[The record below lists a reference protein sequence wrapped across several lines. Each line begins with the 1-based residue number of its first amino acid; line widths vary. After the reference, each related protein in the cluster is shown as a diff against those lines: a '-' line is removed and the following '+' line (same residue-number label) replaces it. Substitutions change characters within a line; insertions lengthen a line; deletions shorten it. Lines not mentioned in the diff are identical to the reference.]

1 MALRD
6 STRGEP
12 RRWLRQGMIVAFDLD
27 DTLYDETQFVTSGL
41 DAVAKAAAEEL
52 GLEICAARSVL
63 EHAWRTQPRGHAI
76 DELLR
81 HFDCHT
87 RTRARR
93 LIDVYRRHAPSIR
106 CPDVTWH
113 VLDEL
118 ARHPLYLVTDG
129 HKLVQASKIRAL
141 GLADRFRRC
150 LITNRYG
157 IRFQKP
163 SPFVFERIL
172 ERERCAPRDVV
183 YVGDDPTCDFLGIR
197 PLGFRTIRVRTGRHA
212 HVQVPDYQD
221 AECSVAGLE
230 LVPGVIRQWEAS

>member
-1 MALRD
+1 
-6 STRGEP
+6 
-12 RRWLRQGMIVAFDLD
+12 MIVAFDLD
-27 DTLYDETQFVTSGL
+27 DTLYDEMQFVASGL

-52 GLEICAARSVL
+52 GLEICEARSVL
-63 EHAWRTQPRGHAI
+63 EHSWRTQPRGQAI
-76 DELLR
+76 DDLLR
-81 HFDCHT
+81 HFDRHT
-87 RTRARR
+87 RGRVRR
-93 LIDVYRRHAPSIR
+93 LSDVYRRHVPAIR
-106 CPDVTWH
+106 CPEVTWR

-118 ARHPLYLVTDG
+118 ASYPLYLVTDG
-129 HKLVQASKIRAL
+129 HKLEQESKIRAL
-141 GLADRFRRC
+141 GLAARFRRC

-172 ERERCAPRDVV
+172 ERERCTPRDVV
-183 YVGDDPTCDFLGIR
+183 YVGDDPSRDFLGIR

-230 LVPGVIRQWEAS
+230 LVPGVIRQWDAR

>member
-1 MALRD
+1 
-6 STRGEP
+6 
-12 RRWLRQGMIVAFDLD
+12 MIVAFDLD
-27 DTLYDETQFVTSGL
+27 DTLYDEAQFVASGL
-41 DAVAKAAAEEL
+41 DAVAKAASEGL
-52 GLEICAARSVL
+52 GLETCAARSVL
-63 EHAWRTQPRGHAI
+63 GHAWRGQPGAQAI

-87 RTRARR
+87 RTRVRR
-93 LIDVYRRHAPSIR
+93 LLDVYRRHVPAIR
-106 CPDVTWH
+106 CPDVTWR

-141 GLADRFRRC
+141 GLAGRFRHC

-183 YVGDDPTCDFLGIR
+183 YVGDDPSRDFLGIR

-212 HVQVPDYQD
+212 QVQVPDYQD
-221 AECSVAGLE
+221 AECSVSGLE
-230 LVPGVIRQWEAS
+230 LVPEVIRLWEAGCSRQAPGETSPDSGSV